1 MKLSFPIIQVVGYKN
16 SGKTTLAC
24 ELIEAATKKGAK
36 VASCKHHGHGGKP
49 AQVEQTD
56 SARHWQAG
64 AIVSGVEGDGVLQLA
79 IQQEN
84 WTLEKILAFY
94 SLIDIDLLVLEGF
107 KNESYPKIV
116 LLRDEQ
122 DLPLLEN
129 LQNIVAVIAPFELHM
144 EEQFAFFPR
153 QRQDLVVQWFLKQYC

>member
-1 MKLSFPIIQVVGYKN
+1 MNLPFSIIQVVGYKN

-24 ELIEAATKKGAK
+24 ELIESARKAGWK

-49 AQVEQTD
+49 TQVEQTD

-64 AIVSGVEGDGVLQLA
+64 AVVSGVEGDGVLQLA

-94 SLIDIDLLVLEGF
+94 SLVDIDLLVLEGF

-129 LQNIVAVIAPFELHM
+129 LQNIIAVIAPFDIHTK
-144 EEQFAFFPR
+144 EQFAFFPR